1 MLQIKRWTLDWIKT
15 NKQTKTKILPYVF
28 FCSSKDKNKRMG
40 RWTTELETIFANH
53 IWLKW
58 RRLTI
63 KECWREWGA
72 PGTLTAEGTGWG
84 GGVWC
89 GTTSLENI
97 SAVSYKGKHTSTI
110 GLSRCTAMYL
120 FQRSESL
127 KLHKDLYTNVH
138 SFICNRPKLK
148 TMLSIYQQVKR
159 KSRLWYILTIGAT
172 QK

>member
-1 MLQIKRWTLDWIKT
+1 MNYRIGNNICKSHMAKMKKTDHQGVLERMRSTWNSHRWRDW
-15 NKQTKTKILPYVF
+15 V
-28 FCSSKDKNKRMG
+28 
-40 RWTTELETIFANH
+40 
-53 IWLKW
+53 
-58 RRLTI
+58 
-63 KECWREWGA
+63 
-72 PGTLTAEGTGWG
+72 G
-84 GGVWC
+84 GGCVWC